1 MVAINGAR
9 DWTMTG
15 LKEENVLEAAEIA
28 KRKNFFFAREN
39 SEFLWSRFS
48 YQILVKF

>member
-15 LKEENVLEAAEIA
+15 LQEENVLEAAEIA
-28 KRKNFFFAREN
+28 KRKNFFFAREI
-39 SEFLWSRFS
+39 SEIFWSRFS
-48 YQILVKF
+48 YRILVKF